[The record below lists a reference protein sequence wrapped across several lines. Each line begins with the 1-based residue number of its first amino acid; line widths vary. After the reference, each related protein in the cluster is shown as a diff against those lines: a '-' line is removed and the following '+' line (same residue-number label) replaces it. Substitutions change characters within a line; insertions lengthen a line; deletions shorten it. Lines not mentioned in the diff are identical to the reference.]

1 MDAKVAL
8 IPGGARG
15 NGRENA
21 FRLAERGWA
30 IALCY
35 RSSAAEAEATRA
47 SCEARGASAL
57 TLAADV
63 SRPEDCEALVQA
75 VRRWRGR
82 VDALV
87 HAAGPFHRRDVLAET
102 PDGWREMLASNL
114 DSLFYLARL
123 VAPDMVARG
132 WGRIVA
138 FSIANAERLAGQ
150 PGIAAHYVA
159 KVGVLALVRALAR
172 PLAKHGVTVNA
183 IAPGFIDSGSMHEDE
198 LSSFLPAIPAGRLGS
213 TADAA
218 AAALYLLS
226 DEAAYVSGTNLLVN
240 GGWGI

>member
-15 NGRENA
+15 IGREIA
-21 FRLAERGWA
+21 LRLAERGWA

-63 SRPEDCEALVQA
+63 SRPEDCE
-75 VRRWRGR
+75 
-82 VDALV
+82 ALV